1 MGYRASHEICLG
13 SNETV
18 SPERQNSLV
27 YRLKKGSNWWIITH
41 DSTKSTQYV
50 TRKIVELKNSGSP

>member
-1 MGYRASHEICLG
+1 MGYRASHEVCLG

-27 YRLKKGSNWWIITH
+27 YRLKKGSNW
-41 DSTKSTQYV
+41 
-50 TRKIVELKNSGSP
+50 